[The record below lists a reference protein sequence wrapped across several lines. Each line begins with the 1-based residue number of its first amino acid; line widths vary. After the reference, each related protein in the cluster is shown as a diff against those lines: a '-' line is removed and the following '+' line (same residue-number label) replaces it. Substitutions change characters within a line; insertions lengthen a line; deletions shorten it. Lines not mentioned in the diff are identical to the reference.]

1 MVIHPYLKSTNNKS
15 SFGQVSLF
23 NGFLNDLNTLN
34 AFQQQSLAQA
44 QQQQQI
50 AVQQL
55 AIMETAIKKEIFEL
69 LSATQSQQNLAL
81 LAQRSQLLTH
91 LGNLQRE
98 QQQHQ
103 NNHYNIPQGTTNNLL
118 QQTIPVN
125 NNNNNIYC
133 PPPPTPSVN
142 SVKIEGEEEEG
153 IDFVDFD
160 FIEKQIAAQ
169 NNRLSAAEA
178 EAVAVL
184 AGLASFGNYQN
195 K

>member
-44 QQQQQI
+44 QQQQQQQI
-50 AVQQL
+50 AIQQL

-91 LGNLQRE
+91 LE
-98 QQQHQ
+98 
-103 NNHYNIPQGTTNNLL
+103 
-118 QQTIPVN
+118 
-125 NNNNNIYC
+125 
-133 PPPPTPSVN
+133 
-142 SVKIEGEEEEG
+142 IEGEEEEG